1 MQLAIRCVTTMRCTN
16 LHFTYL
22 LVCCTQ
28 ACIDDNLAMVRFLVE
43 HGADVEASD
52 NEGWTALHAT
62 ASCGF
67 MDIARYR
74 ATAPHLTY

>member
-1 MQLAIRCVTTMRCTN
+1 
-16 LHFTYL
+16 
-22 LVCCTQ
+22 
-28 ACIDDNLAMVRFLVE
+28 MVRFLVE

>member
-1 MQLAIRCVTTMRCTN
+1 VAGAGV
-16 LHFTYL
+16 
-22 LVCCTQ
+22 Q
-28 ACIDDNLAMVRFLVE
+28 ACIDDNLTMVKFLVE

-67 MDIARYR
+67 VDMAR
-74 ATAPHLTY
+74 